1 MEELSFQKIIHLF
14 FDGLKMMIG
23 IGSMCVCVHYYIHSV
38 SWLQY
43 HGTHQQHIHSTRI
56 VVSKQEKWAFFYGI
70 ATFEMGLN
78 DDRIKT
84 CSSEYCRR
92 RQRMVEDNDVYG
104 TMVFVLTNS
113 SVHRRIFTNSFL
125 EGVFC
130 TATMVTNWEA
140 TKPYLYSKLSLFKS
154 SWKMLEVL
162 SQLSPFDSSLPYLR
176 PF

>member
-1 MEELSFQKIIHLF
+1 MI
-14 FDGLKMMIG
+14 IG

-84 CSSEYCRR
+84 CSSSKEDDNGLGWGRR
-92 RQRMVEDNDVYG
+92 EEEEAFLNSWMHAWMKTEIGLYSNAAAGFWPKAHFLYLLPFLEKPIPFCLFTFQHTFHFGIVWYEFRNTG
-104 TMVFVLTNS
+104 FVL
-113 SVHRRIFTNSFL
+113 
-125 EGVFC
+125 GVIH
-130 TATMVTNWEA
+130 
-140 TKPYLYSKLSLFKS
+140 
-154 SWKMLEVL
+154 
-162 SQLSPFDSSLPYLR
+162 
-176 PF
+176 